1 MAKYR
6 ADERR
11 KEATMRT
18 FTIDTD
24 DNITVFASRE
34 ELGDLKAGT
43 QSFANEE
50 ELARLAAGWPGSRL
64 VEIWNGL
71 AGVQPVQKFTSRMTA
86 VTRIWKAIQGLGP
99 RGVKQPATAR
109 PQPKGKKAAAGRSSQ
124 GARTTK
130 TDQIIALLKKPSG
143 ASLKAIIRA
152 TGWQAHSVRGFISGK
167 LGKQMGLKVKS
178 TERDGERV
186 YSLRD

>member
-1 MAKYR
+1 
-6 ADERR
+6 
-11 KEATMRT
+11 MRT

-24 DNITVFASRE
+24 NDITVFASTE
-34 ELGDLKAGT
+34 ELGALKEGT

-50 ELARLAAGWPGSRL
+50 DLARLAAGWPGSRL

-71 AGVQPVQKFTSRMTA
+71 AGVQPVQKFTSRKTA

-99 RGVKQPATAR
+99 GGEKQSATAR
-109 PQPKGKKAAAGRSSQ
+109 SQPKGKKTSARRSER
-124 GARTTK
+124 GARITK

-143 ASLKAIIRA
+143 ASLKAIMRA

-167 LGKQMGLKVKS
+167 LGKQLGLKVKS
-178 TERDGERV
+178 AERDGERV
-186 YSLRD
+186 YSLRN

>member
-1 MAKYR
+1 
-6 ADERR
+6 
-11 KEATMRT
+11 MRT

-24 DNITVFASRE
+24 DNITVFASPE
-34 ELGDLKAGT
+34 ELGDLKEGT

-71 AGVQPVQKFTSRMTA
+71 ASVQPVQKFTNRKTA

-99 RGVKQPATAR
+99 GGLKQSATAR
-109 PQPKGKKAAAGRSSQ
+109 PQPKGKKATARSSRH
-124 GARTTK
+124 GARITK

-143 ASLKAIIRA
+143 ASLKAIMRA
-152 TGWQAHSVRGFISGK
+152 TRWQAHSVRGFISGK
-167 LGKQMGLKVKS
+167 LGKQLGLRVKS
-178 TERDGERV
+178 FERKGERV
-186 YSLRD
+186 YSLRS